1 MTGWVDAIKSVKV
14 GIANE
19 ETAGTIETA
28 PKEYVYT
35 TSEAVLDPVV
45 DQDELRAM
53 GSRGLTFTVDKPYHI
68 TGNISSWAF
77 PEDNGFG
84 YMLYGAFGSATSATV
99 TTGCYIHTFN
109 VVDTQVPSF
118 TVWMKTGVYEVTGSN
133 CQVNK
138 LDIKNTKASI
148 LDYSADIVGSQLAT
162 ASTFG
167 TATYVS
173 GATKVFRSSGA
184 KVYWDDTLST
194 NVEDVSISIDNGI
207 DPQDAKSLGVLYA
220 DHILAGDRTVS
231 GDLTI
236 FVESTTEIN
245 DFWGSTTGPVLNK
258 TKIPIMIVWESSA
271 IVSTATT
278 VGATT
283 KVAGNGTT
291 VLTSGGSYSATAD
304 YKLFEVK
311 ITEAGAA
318 NKMSWRAN
326 GGAWAT
332 ATTVTTEA
340 MTLSDG
346 VTVTFNSATNGSTSD
361 RWFFY
366 AGKIPYTF
374 MMYMPS
380 VNINSFTPGST
391 GNRLNA
397 KVNFTAEIDGTSGV
411 GFDAIAFLINTEA
424 TAYSSTA

>member
-1 MTGWVDAIKSVKV
+1 MVWTDSIKSVKV

-84 YMLYGAFGSATSATV
+84 PMLYGAFGSATSATV
-99 TTGCYIHTFN
+99 TTGCYIHKFS

-138 LDIKNTKASI
+138 LDIKNSKASI

-184 KVYWDDTLST
+184 KVYWDDVLST
-194 NVEDVSISIDNGI
+194 NVEDASISIDNGI

-245 DFWGSTTGPVLNK
+245 DFWGSTTGPILNK
-258 TKIPIMIVWESSA
+258 TKIPIMIVWESAA

-278 VGATT
+278 VGATM
-283 KVAGNGTT
+283 KVAGAGN
-291 VLTSGGSYSATAD
+291 VALTSSGSYSGTTAD

-326 GGAWAT
+326 GGDWST
-332 ATTVTTEA
+332 AATVTTA
-340 MTLSDG
+340 AVTLSDG
-346 VTVTFNSATNGSTSD
+346 VTVEFSAATGVATSD

-366 AGKIPYTF
+366 AGKIPYAF
-374 MMYMPS
+374 IMYMPS

-397 KVNFTAEIDGTSGV
+397 KVNFTAEIDGTAGV
-411 GFDAIAFLINTEA
+411 GFEAEAFLINTENA
-424 TAYSSTA
+424 AYSSA

>member
-84 YMLYGAFGSATSATV
+84 YMMYGAFGSATSATV
-99 TTGCYIHTFN
+99 TTGCYIHKFN

-118 TVWMKTGVYEVTGSN
+118 TVWMKTGVYEVTASN

-283 KVAGNGTT
+283 KVAGAGTVT
-291 VLTSGGSYSATAD
+291 LTSAGSYSGTAD

-311 ITEAGAA
+311 IPEA

-326 GGAWAT
+326 GGTWST
-332 ATTVTTEA
+332 ATTVTTSA
-340 MTLSDG
+340 VTLSDG
-346 VTVTFNSATNGSTSD
+346 VTIEFSAATGTSTSD

-424 TAYSSTA
+424 TAYSSTT

>member
-84 YMLYGAFGSATSATV
+84 PMLYGAFGSATSATV
-99 TTGCYIHTFN
+99 TTGCYIHKFN

-118 TVWMKTGVYEVTGSN
+118 TVWMKTGVYEVTASN

-283 KVAGNGTT
+283 KVAGAGTVT
-291 VLTSGGSYSATAD
+291 LTSAGSYSGTAD

-311 ITEAGAA
+311 IPEA

-326 GGAWAT
+326 GGTWST
-332 ATTVTTEA
+332 ATTVTTSA
-340 MTLSDG
+340 VTLSDG
-346 VTVTFNSATNGSTSD
+346 VTIEFSAATGTSTSD

-424 TAYSSTA
+424 TAYSSTT

>member
-84 YMLYGAFGSATSATV
+84 YMMYGAFGSATSATV
-99 TTGCYIHTFN
+99 TTGCYIHEFS

-118 TVWMKTGVYEVTGSN
+118 TVWMKTGVYEVTASN

-283 KVAGNGTT
+283 KVAGAGTVT
-291 VLTSGGSYSATAD
+291 LTSAGSYSGTAD

-311 ITEAGAA
+311 IPEA

-326 GGAWAT
+326 GGTWST
-332 ATTVTTEA
+332 ATTVTTSA
-340 MTLSDG
+340 VTLSDG
-346 VTVTFNSATNGSTSD
+346 VTIEFSAATGTSTSD

-424 TAYSSTA
+424 TAYSSTT